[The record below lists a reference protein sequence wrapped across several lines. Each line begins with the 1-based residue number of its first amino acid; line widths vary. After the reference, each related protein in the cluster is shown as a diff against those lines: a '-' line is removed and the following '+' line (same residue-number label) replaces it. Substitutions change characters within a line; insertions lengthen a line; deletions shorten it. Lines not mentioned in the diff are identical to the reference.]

1 MSAFDAQ
8 KHRAN
13 RDALMK
19 AFKVLKKNEITFQSL
34 HFRNT
39 QNTWK
44 DTQYYEVRHILCNIW
59 MTMICGLEKSKCPL
73 LSGEITLDSIQNAWM
88 SSPYGSNGFPLGQGY
103 FVGNEKLLNIL
114 ERLHR
119 VVCTKYALYE
129 GLNIKDVVPPHQGWD
144 EDMLGGLLH
153 SFVNKEPIR
162 QHGRSC
168 CTCGLWRSVE
178 NVANKKSRIKQ
189 IRELL
194 CFEWADDLQQ
204 MLRIRD
210 DIPGYGAGDG
220 PFQNT
225 YGDPHAERVGEQHD
239 EIMQW
244 PTWRLN
250 EMLLTLWKIICLPD
264 PAVYLVGKACPLH
277 TDRWWW
283 EVIASK
289 ELLLKNGSR
298 ISEKTRQELDSITA
312 TEKD

>member
-1 MSAFDAQ
+1 MSVQDKQ
-8 KHRAN
+8 KARPS
-13 RDALMK
+13 RDTQSA
-19 AFKVLKKNEITFQSL
+19 FQSL

-39 QNTWK
+39 RNTWK
-44 DTQYYEVRHILCNIW
+44 DTQYYEVRNILGNIW
-59 MTMICGLEKSKCPL
+59 MTMIFGYELEWP
-73 LSGEITLDSIQNAWM
+73 LSGEITLDSVQNAWM
-88 SSPYGSNGFPLGQGY
+88 SRPGRGQ
-103 FVGNEKLLNIL
+103 FVGNEKLLNML